1 MKSTQITR
9 RQAIATVGATVAA
22 AAAVPALGKFA
33 FAQAPALPTAQQV
46 VDLIKAHLNMEW
58 NNKTYRDTFKSGD
71 PSTPVKGIASCFMST
86 FEVIKKAHAQGLNFV
101 ISHEPTYWTDAD
113 LIEPIKNEALY
124 HEKRSFIESNGM
136 VVWRIHDH
144 WHRFRPEPMIEGKN
158 RLLRWNKDEQNE
170 LFHFPPTKL
179 REVARQVAE
188 RMFTRS
194 VRIVGNPDML
204 VTTLATG
211 GHGLSQN
218 IAAWEKADVSMSS
231 EVREWETVEYARD
244 LVASGAK
251 KALILISHEAGEEE
265 GMVIF
270 SEWMKTIAPN
280 IRTVFISTNDNMY
293 LV

>member
-1 MKSTQITR
+1 MKSTYITR
-9 RQAIATVGATVAA
+9 RQAIATVGAAVAA
-22 AAAVPALGKFA
+22 ASLGKLA
-33 FAQAPALPTAQQV
+33 FAQAAAPPTAQQV
-46 VDLIKAHLNMEW
+46 VDIIKAHLNMTW
-58 NNKTYRDTFKSGD
+58 NPKTYRDTFKTGD
-71 PSTPVKGIASCFMST
+71 PNTPVKGIASCFMST
-86 FEVIKKAHAQGLNFV
+86 FEVIRKAHAQGLNFV

-124 HEKRSFIESNGM
+124 LEKRHFIESNGM

-144 WHRFRPEPMIEGKN
+144 WHLYRPEPMIQGKN
-158 RLLRWNKDEQNE
+158 RLLRWDKDANE
-170 LFHFPPTKL
+170 VFHFPPTKL
-179 REVARQVAE
+179 SVVAAQVAVRE
-188 RMFTRS
+188 FTRS
-194 VRIVGNPDML
+194 VRIVGDPNML
-204 VTTLATG
+204 VTSVMQG

-270 SEWMKTIAPN
+270 GEWMRKIAPT
-280 IRTVFISTNDNMY
+280 IRTVFISTNDNMI
-293 LV
+293 LI